1 MIRKVLNKLG
11 LYTKKQ
17 ILEVI
22 NESLEEHK
30 GEKPCPYNVRLFDWG
45 GYSAV
50 EGVKNNLFRFGKE

>member
-11 LYTKKQ
+11 LYTKRQ

-22 NESLEEHK
+22 DKSLAEHK
-30 GEKPCPYNVRLFDWG
+30 GEKPCEYNERLFDWG

-50 EGVKNNLFRFGKE
+50 DGVKHKLFGRK